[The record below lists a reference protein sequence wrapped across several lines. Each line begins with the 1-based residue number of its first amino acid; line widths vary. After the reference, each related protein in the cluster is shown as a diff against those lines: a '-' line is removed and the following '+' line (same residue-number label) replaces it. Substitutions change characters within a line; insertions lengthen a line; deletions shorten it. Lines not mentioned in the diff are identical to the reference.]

1 MNPTTPPV
9 PRQRHGCL
17 IVLALFT
24 ALFIVA
30 VLVVRHLVTRT
41 SMPYRIVASAIEKT
55 IPGVKIT
62 GITGSLNSGIG
73 VDSISWGDDPAK
85 RSEVL
90 GLQIKYTA
98 TADRS
103 GKYRL
108 VVHDVAVRKAHIDLA
123 DFGPGNGSSSSTSS
137 SPSPTNPQTMLE
149 SLDVERVSIED
160 VLITDRASD
169 FRLSIPKIEWT
180 GFKWTPTSLEPGTL
194 LVESDR
200 LTIHTIPGRTVS
212 LDGRTVTFQKS
223 FTGTALPALHPAIK
237 QAIPFIADAG
247 YPGPGQIRGCHVAI
261 ADGKVEWETTE
272 DGGGSMHVRQLDLPG
287 YIDARKLF
295 GERAADLPSDL
306 VLSAVATSGFTDG
319 HGTMNITGGSF
330 RLGAA
335 TFQVEPVEFGA
346 ADQSSATLRAVSTSD
361 AGKIEWSLPL
371 ANPSHEFHPRFSSPS
386 LSPEEILAHVFFG
399 KSAQD
404 LSSEEKK
411 EIDSKRA
418 IYFPPPEQ

>member
-1 MNPTTPPV
+1 MNPTTPPA

-30 VLVVRHLVTRT
+30 VLVVYHLVMRT
-41 SMPYRIVASAIEKT
+41 PMPYRIIASAIEKAN
-55 IPGVKIT
+55 PAVKIT
-62 GITGSLNSGIG
+62 GITGNLSSGIG
-73 VDSISWGDDPAK
+73 IESIAWGDDPQK
-85 RSEVL
+85 RSEIL
-90 GLQIKYTA
+90 GLQIKFAA

-108 VVHDVAVRKAHIDLA
+108 VVHDVGVRKAHVDLA
-123 DFGPGNGSSSSTSS
+123 DFGPASGSSSSTSS

-160 VLITDRASD
+160 VLITDRASS

-212 LDGRTVTFQKS
+212 LNGRKVTFQKS
-223 FTGTALPALHPAIK
+223 FTGTALPALHPAVK
-237 QAIPFIADAG
+237 QAIPFIADVG
-247 YPGPGQIRGCHVAI
+247 YPAQGQIRGCHVEI
-261 ADGKVEWETTE
+261 ADGKLEWETTE
-272 DGGGSMHVRQLDLPG
+272 DGGGSLHVRKLDLPS

-295 GERAADLPSDL
+295 GEKAADLPSDL

-319 HGTMNITGGSF
+319 HGTINITGGNF

-335 TFQVEPVEFGA
+335 TFQIEPEEFGA
-346 ADQSSATLRAVSTSD
+346 PEQSSATLRAVFTSD

-371 ANPSHEFHPRFSSPS
+371 ANLGHEFQPRFSSPS
-386 LSPEEILAHVFFG
+386 LSPEEILAHVFFA
-399 KSAQD
+399 KAAQD
-404 LSSEEKK
+404 LSPEEKK
-411 EIDSKRA
+411 EVDSKRS
-418 IYFPPPEQ
+418 IYFPLPEQ